1 MVNPQLA
8 RLSDTLFWVAL
19 SVYSAAMLL
28 FFASLA
34 YKNRRVG
41 TIATVAAWGGLLT
54 HAASISTRG
63 LSVQRVP
70 WGNMFEYSNMLGF
83 LLVLTYLLVIDRRLG
98 LRQVGGFA
106 LGGGVLALASARLL
120 YAPAGPLVP
129 ALSSYWIKIHV
140 IAAITGSNLFALSFI
155 FTVLYLVKD
164 RSERRAATA
173 YSGSTVGAAYVGG
186 TTTDEGAPSDLV
198 AEEEKEPERQGSSTG
213 FLSRFPSA
221 ATFDTLAYRT
231 IQFAFPVWTFA
242 VIAGAIWAHEA
253 WGRYW
258 GWDPKETWAFI
269 TWVIYAGYLHA
280 RATAGWRGRR
290 AAFVACLGFAS
301 VMFTYYAVNLWIAG
315 LHSYAGVK

>member
-1 MVNPQLA
+1 MVNPDLA
-8 RLSDTLFWVAL
+8 RLSDTLFWIAL
-19 SVYSAAMLL
+19 IVYAAAMML

-34 YKNRRVG
+34 YRSKRVG
-41 TIATVAAWGGLLT
+41 QIATLIAWSGALT
-54 HAASISTRG
+54 HAASIATRG

-83 LLVLTYLLVIDRRLG
+83 LLVMTYLLVIDRKLG

-106 LGGGVLALASARLL
+106 LGGGVLALASARFL

-129 ALSSYWIKIHV
+129 ALNSYWIKIHV

-155 FTVLYLVKD
+155 FTVLYLFKD

-173 YSGSTVGAAYVGG
+173 YTGSTVGAAYVGEAA
-186 TTTDEGAPSDLV
+186 TEEGAPRDLV
-198 AEEEKEPERQGSSTG
+198 SEEDAPVRETTSSG
-213 FLSRFPSA
+213 LMARLPSA

-258 GWDPKETWAFI
+258 GWGPKETWAFI

-290 AAFVACLGFAS
+290 AAAVACLGFAS